1 MSYPIRGTL
10 RVKLTR
16 SILASLL
23 IIIKFE
29 VEKCSVNDKPEMEVN
44 RRKTSTLLYK
54 KRTQRDR
61 ELLFDRL
68 TKELNN

>member
-1 MSYPIRGTL
+1 MSYPVRGTL

-29 VEKCSVNDKPEMEVN
+29 VEKSSVNDKPEMEVN
-44 RRKTSTLLYK
+44 RRPAPYYT
-54 KRTQRDR
+54 KREHRDR

-68 TKELNN
+68 TIDLNN

>member
-29 VEKCSVNDKPEMEVN
+29 VEKCSVNDKPEMEVTEE
-44 RRKTSTLLYK
+44 RPAPYYT
-54 KRTQRDR
+54 KREHR
-61 ELLFDRL
+61 ETENSYLID
-68 TKELNN
+68 